1 LLLQLET
8 PNAYSVIQ
16 NLEPTD
22 LEEFASLMNRVTDQS
37 GRENI
42 GVLNTIKSYLAARGL
57 VVVYFRDKSNEKEDA
72 ISSALSMNDENQIEF
87 AKSAAA
93 EASLSEFRPIHPH
106 INRY

>member
-1 LLLQLET
+1 M
-8 PNAYSVIQ
+8 IQ

-22 LEEFASLMNRVTDQS
+22 LEEFASLMNRVTDSS

-42 GVLNTIKSYLAARGL
+42 GVLNTLKSYLAARGL
-57 VVVYFRDKSNEKEDA
+57 KVVYFRDESNEKEDA
-72 ISSALSMNDENQIEF
+72 ISSAVSMNDENQIEF

-93 EASLSEFRPIHPH
+93 EASLSEFCPIRPH